1 MTDVD
6 VARFPEGFLW
16 GVATAAY
23 QIEGAVVEDGRGP
36 SIWDTF
42 SNTPGRVLEGDTGD
56 VACDHYHRWRED
68 LDLMVELGIDAYRFS
83 IAWPRIQPTGTGRV
97 NHAGLDH
104 YQRLVEGL
112 LERDIT
118 PIVTLYHWD
127 LPQALEDAGGWPHR
141 DTAHRFA
148 EYAAAVAE
156 VLGDRV
162 GVWGTLNEPWCS
174 AFLGYAS
181 GVHAPGRTEPA
192 AALAAA
198 HHLNLAHGLAT
209 QALRSVLPSD
219 AQTTMALNLHL
230 VRAASDDEADI
241 AAAQR
246 VDDVGNGIFL
256 GPLFDGAYPP
266 RLIEGSGSSTD
277 WSFVRDGDE
286 AICHAPP
293 DVLGINYY
301 TPTLVRGRRGRA
313 DAEVSHAHGESEVHP
328 FVGCGDVTFLQP
340 PGATT
345 AMGWAIDAS
354 GLEELLLDVH
364 RRLPDT
370 PLMITENGAAFDDRV
385 EGGRVRDRARIG
397 YLADHLAAV
406 GRTIEQG
413 VDVRGYLLWSLL
425 DNFEWAFGYARRFGI
440 IHVDYDTQV
449 RTLKDSAAWY
459 RELIGSARQG

>member
-1 MTDVD
+1 MTEVD
-6 VARFPEGFLW
+6 VARFPDNFLW

-23 QIEGAVVEDGRGP
+23 QIEGAVTQDGRGP

-42 SNTPGRVLEGDTGD
+42 SHTPGRVLAGDTGD
-56 VACDHYHRWRED
+56 VADDHYHRWPED

-83 IAWPRIQPTGTGRV
+83 IAWPRIQPYGSGPV

-104 YQRLVEGL
+104 YQRLVEGM

-141 DTAHRFA
+141 DTASRFA
-148 EYAAAVAE
+148 EYAHKVAE
-156 VLGDRV
+156 VLGDRI
-162 GVWGTLNEPWCS
+162 GLWGTYNEPWCA

-209 QALRSVLPSD
+209 QALRSVLPN
-219 AQTTMALNLHL
+219 AARTTMALNLHL
-230 VRAASDDEADI
+230 VRAATDDEADV
-241 AAAQR
+241 AAAQQ

-256 GPLFDGAYPP
+256 GPLFGGAYPP
-266 RLIEGSGSSTD
+266 SLTQRLEGVTD
-277 WSFVRDGDE
+277 WGFVRDGDE

-301 TPTLVRGRRGRA
+301 TPTLVRRRRGSG
-313 DAEVSHAHGESEVHP
+313 DGEVSHAHGTSEATP
-328 FVGCGDVTFLQP
+328 FVGCEDVEFLQP
-340 PGATT
+340 PGGTT
-345 AMGWAIDAS
+345 AMGWAIDAT
-354 GLEELLLDVH
+354 GLEELLLAVH
-364 RRLPDT
+364 ARLPDT

-385 EGGRVRDRARIG
+385 EDGRVRDRARID

-406 GRTIEQG
+406 GRAIDGG
-413 VDVRGYLLWSLL
+413 VDVRGYLLWSML
-425 DNFEWAFGYARRFGI
+425 DNFEWSFGYARRFGI
-440 IHVDYDTQV
+440 THVDYATQE
-449 RTLKDSAAWY
+449 RTLKDSAFWY
-459 RELIGSARQG
+459 RDLIARAR

>member
-1 MTDVD
+1 MTEID
-6 VARFPEGFLW
+6 VARFPAHFRW

-23 QIEGAVVEDGRGP
+23 QIEGAVMEDGRGP

-42 SNTPGRVLEGDTGD
+42 SHTPGRVLAGDTGD
-56 VACDHYHRWRED
+56 VADDHYHRWPED

-83 IAWPRIQPTGTGRV
+83 IAWPRIQPHGSGPV

-104 YQRLVEGL
+104 YQRLVEGM
-112 LERDIT
+112 LERNIT

-141 DTAHRFA
+141 DTAYRFA
-148 EYAAAVAE
+148 EYAHKVAE
-156 VLGDRV
+156 VLGDRIPL
-162 GVWGTLNEPWCS
+162 WGTSNEPWCA

-219 AQTTMALNLHL
+219 AQTTLALNLHL
-230 VRAASDDEADI
+230 VRAATDDEADV
-241 AAAQR
+241 AAAQQ

-266 RLIEGSGSSTD
+266 NLIQRLEGVTAWG
-277 WSFVRDGDE
+277 FVRDGDE
-286 AICHAPP
+286 EVCHAPP

-301 TPTLVRGRRGRA
+301 TPTLVRRRRGSG
-313 DAEVSHAHGESEVHP
+313 DAEGSHAHGESTASP
-328 FVGCGDVTFLQP
+328 FVGCEDVAFLQP
-340 PGATT
+340 PGETT
-345 AMGWAIDAS
+345 TMGWAIDAS
-354 GLEELLLDVH
+354 GLEELLLAVH
-364 RRLPDT
+364 ARLPGT

-385 EGGRVRDRARIG
+385 EDGRVRDRARID
-397 YLADHLAAV
+397 YLAGHIAAV
-406 GRTIEQG
+406 GRALERG
-413 VDVRGYLLWSLL
+413 VDVRGYLLWSML

-440 IHVDYDTQV
+440 THVDYATQA
-449 RTLKDSAAWY
+449 RTRKDSAYWY
-459 RELIGSARQG
+459 RDLIESARQG

>member
-1 MTDVD
+1 MTEID
-6 VARFPEGFLW
+6 VARFPAHFRW

-23 QIEGAVVEDGRGP
+23 QIEGAVMEDGRGP

-42 SNTPGRVLEGDTGD
+42 SHTPGRVLAGDTGD
-56 VACDHYHRWRED
+56 VADDHYHRWPED

-83 IAWPRIQPTGTGRV
+83 IAWPRIQPHGSGPV

-104 YQRLVEGL
+104 YQRLVEGM
-112 LERDIT
+112 LERNIT

-141 DTAHRFA
+141 DTAYRFA
-148 EYAAAVAE
+148 EYAHKVAE
-156 VLGDRV
+156 VLGDRIAL
-162 GVWGTLNEPWCS
+162 WGTSNEPWCA

-219 AQTTMALNLHL
+219 AQTTLALNLHL
-230 VRAASDDEADI
+230 VRAATDDEADV
-241 AAAQR
+241 AAAQQ

-266 RLIEGSGSSTD
+266 SLIQRLEGITAWG
-277 WSFVRDGDE
+277 FVRDGDE
-286 AICHAPP
+286 EVCHAPP

-301 TPTLVRGRRGRA
+301 TPTLVRRRRGSS
-313 DAEVSHAHGESEVHP
+313 DAEVSHAHGESTASP
-328 FVGCGDVTFLQP
+328 FVGCEDVEFLQP
-340 PGATT
+340 PGETT
-345 AMGWAIDAS
+345 TMGWAIDAS
-354 GLEELLLDVH
+354 GLEELLLAVH
-364 RRLPDT
+364 ARLPHT
-370 PLMITENGAAFDDRV
+370 PLMITENGAAFDDPL
-385 EGGRVRDRARIG
+385 EDGRVRDRARID
-397 YLADHLAAV
+397 YLAGHIAAV
-406 GRTIEQG
+406 GRALERG
-413 VDVRGYLLWSLL
+413 VDVRGYLLWSML

-440 IHVDYDTQV
+440 THVDYATQA
-449 RTLKDSAAWY
+449 RTRKDSAYWY
-459 RELIGSARQG
+459 RDLIESARQG

>member
-1 MTDVD
+1 MTEID
-6 VARFPEGFLW
+6 VARFPAHFRW

-23 QIEGAVVEDGRGP
+23 QIEGAVMEDGRGP

-42 SNTPGRVLEGDTGD
+42 SHTPGRVLAGDTGD
-56 VACDHYHRWRED
+56 VADDHYHRWPED

-83 IAWPRIQPTGTGRV
+83 IAWPRIQPHGSGPV

-104 YQRLVEGL
+104 YQRLVEGM
-112 LERDIT
+112 LERNIT

-141 DTAHRFA
+141 DTAYRFA
-148 EYAAAVAE
+148 EYAHKVAE
-156 VLGDRV
+156 VLGDRIPL
-162 GVWGTLNEPWCS
+162 WGTSNEPWCA

-219 AQTTMALNLHL
+219 AQTTLALNLHL
-230 VRAASDDEADI
+230 VRAATDDEADV
-241 AAAQR
+241 AAAQQ

-266 RLIEGSGSSTD
+266 NLIQRLEGVTAWG
-277 WSFVRDGDE
+277 FVRDGDE
-286 AICHAPP
+286 EVCHAPP

-301 TPTLVRGRRGRA
+301 TPTLVRRRRGSG
-313 DAEVSHAHGESEVHP
+313 DAEVSHAHGESTASP
-328 FVGCGDVTFLQP
+328 FVGCEDVAFLQP
-340 PGATT
+340 PGETT
-345 AMGWAIDAS
+345 TMGWAIDAS
-354 GLEELLLDVH
+354 GLEELLLAVH
-364 RRLPDT
+364 ARLPGT

-385 EGGRVRDRARIG
+385 EDGRVRDRARID
-397 YLADHLAAV
+397 YLAGHIAAV
-406 GRTIEQG
+406 GRALERG
-413 VDVRGYLLWSLL
+413 VDVRGYLLWSML

-440 IHVDYDTQV
+440 THVDYATQA
-449 RTLKDSAAWY
+449 RTRKDSAYWY
-459 RELIGSARQG
+459 RDLIESARQG